1 MDAATGA
8 GTGAA
13 TGAAIGSAVPGIG
26 TAIGGVAGGA
36 LGLIGGL
43 LSESSA
49 RAAKRK
55 AINKAVNELKKTEGF
70 SGQMLEGGQGYL
82 EQLLATAQG
91 LYGDNASAGSAL
103 RQAQAGVDSL
113 DPYSASEF
121 SYGKDI
127 SDFYDPA
134 YQLSVN
140 TANDAVNSSQALGG
154 NLFSSDTA
162 NKLAAQNQILASN
175 MYKDALSAYQT
186 DKSLEQAIW
195 SGDESAKQAAAN
207 SAANL
212 AQQKYNMA
220 ADTAS
225 NLNNAN
231 NSYYQGLLSLD
242 NDYYK
247 NMTDYYGQIASLMAQ
262 AY

>member
-43 LSESSA
+43 LSESSS

-55 AINKAVNELKKTEGF
+55 AINKAVNQLRQTEGF
-70 SGQMLEGGQGYL
+70 SDQMNAAGQEYL
-82 EQLLATAQG
+82 DQLLATAQG
-91 LYGDNASAGSAL
+91 LYGENEDAASAL
-103 RQAQAGVDSL
+103 RQAQAGVASL
-113 DPYSASEF
+113 DPYTASEF

-140 TANDAVNSSQALGG
+140 TANDAMNASQALGG

-162 NKLAAQNQILASN
+162 NKLAAQNQVLASN
-175 MYKDALSAYQT
+175 MYRDALAAYQT
-186 DKSLEQAIW
+186 DKSLEQSIW
-195 SGDESAKQAAAN
+195 SGNEGARQAEAN

-220 ADTAS
+220 NATAS
-225 NLNNAN
+225 NLNEAN
-231 NSYYQGLLSLD
+231 NAYYQGLLSLN

-247 NMTDYYGQIASLMAQ
+247 NKTDYYGQIASLLAQ